1 MPHPQSSDF
10 NPIRDLS
17 REDYYAMMEY
27 RGYAKCSNC
36 WAEVPEET
44 VRRDPIYYDARVCEE
59 CLKNIREEID
69 LNRKTPKE
77 L

>member
-1 MPHPQSSDF
+1 MHPSDPEF

-17 REDYYAMMEY
+17 REDYFAMKEAEEY
-27 RGYAKCSNC
+27 EKCSC
-36 WAEVPEET
+36 CLVHVPRQILRT
-44 VRRDPIYYDARVCEE
+44 DPVFNDAMVCPE